1 MKRAAEAL
9 VARSRTAS
17 VLPSDIA
24 QLYLEAGDTTNAM
37 DWLERAFDYRD
48 PNLPYL
54 RLPAYDPLRAD
65 PRFQSL
71 ARRLGLPQ

>member
-1 MKRAAEAL
+1 
-9 VARSRTAS
+9 
-17 VLPSDIA
+17 
-24 QLYLEAGDTTNAM
+24 M
-37 DWLERAFDYRD
+37 DWLEKAFDYRD